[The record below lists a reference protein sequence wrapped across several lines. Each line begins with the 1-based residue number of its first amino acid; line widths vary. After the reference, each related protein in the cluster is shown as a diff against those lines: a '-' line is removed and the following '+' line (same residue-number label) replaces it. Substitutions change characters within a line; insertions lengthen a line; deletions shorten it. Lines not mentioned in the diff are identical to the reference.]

1 MYHQTCHAI
10 HGFVMISTKNSYA
23 LPLNF
28 SIYDK
33 KNYTFRLVEPLFCGM
48 SSSAIDKKFMHLW
61 MWKMSSIFLG
71 FKYAGIMGCETA
83 G

>member
-1 MYHQTCHAI
+1 
-10 HGFVMISTKNSYA
+10 MI
-23 LPLNF
+23 
-28 SIYDK
+28 K

-71 FKYAGIMGCETA
+71 FKYAGIMGYETA